1 MLLLMVFS
9 LRACLWSTSQILI
22 KEPLE
27 KDFPTHGSMCV
38 LFVDEKIIAE
48 EMSSY
53 RRNQQ
58 RTEIIDQDFVPR
70 TVLSCAA
77 ILG

>member
-1 MLLLMVFS
+1 
-9 LRACLWSTSQILI
+9 
-22 KEPLE
+22 
-27 KDFPTHGSMCV
+27 MCV

-58 RTEIIDQDFVPR
+58 RTEIIDQDFVPG

-77 ILG
+77 ILGWSSENAAMNTKTLSNYFKNK